1 MLSTMNNHVQG
12 IANRPLEIKEHF
24 DLLLVPQLLAYKMGN
39 VPLPHLQGEW
49 ELITIGQAL
58 IYSIE
63 MLFRKTYGEITNPAF
78 RSGLGLQKKL

>member
-1 MLSTMNNHVQG
+1 
-12 IANRPLEIKEHF
+12 
-24 DLLLVPQLLAYKMGN
+24 MGN